1 MNELNTFYFTY
12 VCVVVTHDT
21 CFTRKKPG
29 NFLSWLTSLIA
40 YFYFNS
46 KISILDINLYK
57 SSDASKKSE
66 GCQCVCLIF
75 SFPNIPVDLY
85 STLKTKS
92 KYSSCLYKYI
102 LPNFDSPTN
111 TSSSM
116 VNSKSNCEVLV

>member
-75 SFPNIPVDLY
+75 SFPNNRTCKIGNPFSNLQ
-85 STLKTKS
+85 
-92 KYSSCLYKYI
+92 
-102 LPNFDSPTN
+102 SPFFC
-111 TSSSM
+111 
-116 VNSKSNCEVLV
+116 K